1 MTSAGGAPRARPC
14 QGNKQTGHYSR
25 PMTRPE
31 SIPTTVDLVVIGG
44 GTAGLVAAKT
54 AARFGVS
61 TLLVE
66 RHRMGGD
73 CLWTGC
79 VPSKSLIAAAA
90 VAAAGRTGGR
100 LGVLT
105 SDVAVDFGAVMAHVR
120 QAIHTIEPA
129 DSVDAVRQTG
139 AHVVLG
145 DARFEGSRHLALTL
159 PDGSAVAVRFA
170 QAIIATGSAPVIP
183 SIPGAE
189 NLAVLSS
196 DDVWELE
203 SQPARLLVVG
213 AGAIGC
219 ELSQAFA
226 RLGTRVT
233 LVHRGPRILP
243 KEDVVAAELVAAAM
257 AADGVELRLG
267 ATIERVEP
275 AADGLGGTARLSD
288 GSTVDFDRMLVALG
302 RRPRLDGLGL
312 ESTRVTLD
320 DRGYIAVDASL
331 RTTDRRIWAAGDV
344 SGLPQFTHIAGVNG
358 SIAATNAALGLR
370 RTVDTEAVPRVT
382 FTHPEVAVVG
392 VSTDGAVERGFG
404 VHEIEHAHVDRA
416 IAEGETAGITRIVVD
431 RRGRVRGALVVGP
444 RAGETIGEAAL
455 AVRHGMRTRD
465 LAAATHPYPTYSDAL
480 WNAAISDVRDRLG
493 RGSTAR
499 VIAVLAAVR
508 RIVTR

>member
-1 MTSAGGAPRARPC
+1 
-14 QGNKQTGHYSR
+14 
-25 PMTRPE
+25 MTRAQDVPAV
-31 SIPTTVDLVVIGG
+31 VDLVVIGG

-90 VAAAGRTGGR
+90 IAHGSRTGAR
-100 LGVLT
+100 VGVT
-105 SDVAVDFGAVMAHVR
+105 ASSVTVDFSAVMAHVR
-120 QAIHTIEPA
+120 KAISTIEPA
-129 DSVDAVRQTG
+129 DSAEAVEETG
-139 AHVVLG
+139 ARVVLG
-145 DARFEGSRHLALTL
+145 SARFDGPRRLSVTL
-159 PDGSAVAVRFA
+159 PDGSSHEVRYG
-170 QAIIATGSAPVIP
+170 QAIIATGSSPVVP
-183 SIPGAE
+183 TIPGADS
-189 NLAVLSS
+189 LAVLSS

-203 SQPARLLVVG
+203 EQPERLLVLG

-226 RLGTRVT
+226 RLGSHVT
-233 LVHRGPRILP
+233 LVHRGARILP
-243 KEDVVAAELVAAAM
+243 KEDAVAGELVGAAM
-257 AADGVELRLG
+257 AADGVTLRLG
-267 ATIERVEP
+267 TTVDRIEP
-275 AADGLGGTARLSD
+275 ARDRLGGTAHLSD
-288 GSTVDFDRMLVALG
+288 GSTVEFDRMLVALG

-312 ESTRVTLD
+312 ESTGVTLD
-320 DRGYIAVDASL
+320 DRGFVAVDASL
-331 RTTDRRIWAAGDV
+331 RTADRRIWAAGDV

-370 RTVDTEAVPRVT
+370 RRVDDAAVPRVT

-392 VSTDGAVERGFG
+392 VSTDGAAERGLI
-404 VHEIEHAHVDRA
+404 VREIEHAHTDRP
-416 IAEGETAGITRIVVD
+416 IAEGETAGLTRIAVD
-431 RRGRVRGALVVGP
+431 RRGRIRGALVVGP

-455 AVRHGMRTRD
+455 AVRHGMRVHD

-480 WNAAISDVRDRLG
+480 WNAAIADVRDRLQ

-499 VIAVLAAVR
+499 VISLLAALR
-508 RIVTR
+508 RLVTR